1 MPYDLPRIPLPT
13 DASSADL
20 SRLPVAIRQQALFS
34 ARLNTMGSLA
44 QIGSEIQGILSG
56 SRDMSEARRDIRAAL
71 RTAGYQ
77 PPADAIGGL
86 RDHTSKTRL
95 DLILQQNVR
104 SARGYGKWA
113 ADMDPISLDLWPA
126 QELIRIMARRVHRGD
141 WKRRWVEAG
150 GRLGGRMIALK
161 TDPVWVNLNRFGVPY
176 PPYDY
181 GSGMGVL
188 DIDRDTAVKLGLIGE
203 TEELTP
209 EPVPFPET
217 SEFSLPDLA
226 AMPDLQASILK
237 VFGGGAKIDAGVLS
251 IGPSWA
257 LPAEGDA
264 KSFGSGPLSESTV
277 PLATSATKE
286 KAPS

>member
-20 SRLPVAIRQQALFS
+20 SRLPVAIRQQGLFS
-34 ARLNTMGSLA
+34 ARLNTLGPIA
-44 QIGSEIQGILSG
+44 QIGSAIQGILSG
-56 SRDMSEARRDIRAAL
+56 TRDMSEARRDIRAAL

-104 SARGYGKWA
+104 AARGYGKWA

-126 QELIRIMARRVHRGD
+126 QELIRIMARRNPRGD
-141 WKRRWVEAG
+141 WKRRWTEAG
-150 GRLGGRMIALK
+150 GRLYGGRMIAIK

-181 GSGMGVL
+181 GSGMGVM
-188 DIDRDTAVKLGLIGE
+188 DIDRDQAVKLGLIGE

-217 SEFSLPDLA
+217 TEFSLPDLA

-237 VFGGGAKIDAGVLS
+237 VFGAKASITDGVLLF
-251 IGPSWA
+251 P
-257 LPAEGDA
+257 
-264 KSFGSGPLSESTV
+264 STV
-277 PLATSATKE
+277 LVEGA
-286 KAPS
+286 